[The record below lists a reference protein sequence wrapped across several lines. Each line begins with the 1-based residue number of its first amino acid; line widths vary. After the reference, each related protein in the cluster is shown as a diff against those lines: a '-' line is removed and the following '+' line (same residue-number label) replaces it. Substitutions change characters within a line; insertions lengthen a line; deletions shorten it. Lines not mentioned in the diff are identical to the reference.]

1 MRSSLTDYTLMV
13 LVLAI
18 LIFLFDKAI
27 VFAIKHWL
35 KDGESEGKANQR
47 KVICILCSSVIF
59 GSIACFFTY
68 VMMSKYLFN

>member
-1 MRSSLTDYTLMV
+1 MKSQLTNYTLMV
-13 LVLAI
+13 VILAF

-35 KDGESEGKANQR
+35 KEDETETKANQR

-68 VMMSKYLFN
+68 VIMSKYLFN